1 LDEQTSDQFQRRYIY
16 FHTAKLVDIC
26 YGAIAT
32 SNQKF
37 DESVIPTFI
46 ECINKLNNG
55 ADMIQMTSNMLAE
68 QNDND

>member
-1 LDEQTSDQFQRRYIY
+1 
-16 FHTAKLVDIC
+16 VDIC

-37 DESVIPTFI
+37 DESIIPTFI

-68 QNDND
+68 QNEND